1 MTPLFDPLN
10 IILLVIALAVFW
22 YLKSMLGKRTGQER
36 PPADVLVF
44 KPRPEKQVNE
54 PAPET
59 GARDQQP
66 AKPRWHGIAEAD
78 SDVAR
83 GLDAIAA
90 NASGFDGAQFLDGA
104 KRAYEMILTAYAAGD
119 RNVLKPLLTKD
130 VADSFYDV
138 IERRKAEG
146 ANLVFQFVGVNSVKI
161 EKASLEGSIAS
172 LTLRFNSEMI
182 HALRDK
188 DGAVLEGD
196 DKAVRTV
203 EDVWTFERDT
213 KNRDPNWKLV
223 ATDDDIG

>member
-36 PPADVLVF
+36 PPADVLIF
-44 KPRPEKQVNE
+44 KPRAEKQVSE
-54 PAPET
+54 PPPET
-59 GARDQQP
+59 GVRDETI
-66 AKPRWHGIAEAD
+66 AKPRWHGIAEEGGN
-78 SDVAR
+78 VAR
-83 GLDAIAA
+83 GLDDIAA
-90 NASGFDGAQFLDGA
+90 VSPGFDAAQFLDGA
-104 KRAYEMILTAYAAGD
+104 KRAYEMILAAYAAAD
-119 RNVLKPLLTKD
+119 RNALKPLLAKD
-130 VADSFYDV
+130 VADSFNAM

-146 ANLVFQFVGVNSVKI
+146 SNLVFQFVGVNSVKI
-161 EKASLEGSIAS
+161 EMAALEDSVAS

-182 HALRDK
+182 HALRTK
-188 DGAVLEGD
+188 DGVVTEGD

-213 KNRDPNWKLV
+213 KSRDPNWKLV

>member
-22 YLKSMLGKRTGQER
+22 YLKSMLGKRTGKER

-54 PAPET
+54 PTPET
-59 GARDQQP
+59 GARDEQS

-90 NASGFDGAQFLDGA
+90 NTPEFDGAQFLDGA
-104 KRAYEMILTAYAAGD
+104 KRAYEMILTAYAAND
-119 RNVLKPLLTKD
+119 RNALKPLLAKD
-130 VADSFYDV
+130 VVESFNEV
-138 IERRKAEG
+138 MERRKREG
-146 ANLVFQFVGVNSVKI
+146 SNLVFQFVGVNSVKI
-161 EKASLEGSIAS
+161 EKAALEGSTAS

-188 DGAVLEGD
+188 DGVVLEGD